1 VKKCEVKRQRPCHR
15 PGHATDTLF
24 FTLRLTLFDL
34 NKQQKIKG
42 RKDKMPD
49 GCHCQ
54 IMTLAKLKDTN

>member
-1 VKKCEVKRQRPCHR
+1 VKKCEVKRQRQCHR

-42 RKDKMPD
+42 RKE
-49 GCHCQ
+49 G
-54 IMTLAKLKDTN
+54 